1 MTDSEAPYL
10 RLRELAKTMASEYD
24 PARLRV
30 LAEEL
35 KTIVAK
41 AMGREGCRRRLEA
54 VLRAIASS

>member
-41 AMGREGCRRRLEA
+41 QWAAKVAEDG
-54 VLRAIASS
+54 SKPY